1 MDTNIAISSWY
12 KGGKQDDGCI
22 AEEAFRA
29 VQKYFQQSGILT
41 LEKKPLVTG
50 SHSMEDLQG
59 LVTATLEKY
68 EAMKASSTMRGW
80 LERTSEIICHYG
92 TIFDVFIQHHPEYV
106 SLAWGAMK
114 LIFGSVVNHAETL
127 KIVAKST
134 WEVGVRLSRVKIIS
148 TIYPTANMRVAV
160 ENLYS
165 CILEFLLIAH
175 SWCKESKLR
184 HLIHSFTRP
193 HKLQYDDLLQR
204 ISVASDNITELAT
217 VGSQA
222 ELRVMHTAHS
232 GKLKSII
239 SALEDAEK
247 SHQQQ
252 LDGLTQLVSGLR
264 VSNERHE
271 KRLDLIVSLLEA
283 SGLTLNDLITKV
295 ETFQSIQTSAQ
306 LDTNQRLSDLH
317 LSHVL
322 TTLSPTFGDPE
333 KCYKYH
339 LMCRNRRVSGR
350 GANTSTNQFW
360 LSPRLTKWSLSH
372 HSSLAI
378 IKGSFVVR
386 SALVDFGID
395 IIQTLESARVPTLW
409 ALPSLDKSNHASMS
423 TAVDLIKYLTY
434 QALRRSGSLKTEKEF
449 SSRYSQF
456 HTTMKPKDWLKL
468 LGQALRSLGTNTYII
483 VDLATVSS
491 SLDQADGFNLI
502 EELCIMLDDPSMEGL
517 KVKVV
522 LLLYEAEWLRMAAK
536 TDSAENVL
544 VKSMKAKRAQAKGRK
559 QTVAKRLVGRS
570 KVGMK

>member
-1 MDTNIAISSWY
+1 MDTNTAILSCY
-12 KGGKQDDGCI
+12 KGTKQDDGCV
-22 AEEAFRA
+22 AEGAFRA
-29 VQKYFQQSGILT
+29 VQKYFQQSDILT
-41 LEKKPLVTG
+41 CEDKTVVTG
-50 SHSMEDLQG
+50 SHSMEDVQG

-68 EAMKASSTMRGW
+68 EAAKASSKTRGW
-80 LERTSEIICHYG
+80 LQSTSEIICHYG
-92 TIFDVFIQHHPEYV
+92 TILDVFVQHHPEYV

-134 WEVGVRLSRVKIIS
+134 WQVGVRLSRVKIVS

-184 HLIHSFTRP
+184 HFVHSFTRP

-204 ISVASDNITELAT
+204 ISVASDNITELAA

-232 GKLKSII
+232 GKLEGIL

-247 SHQQQ
+247 SYQQQ
-252 LDGLTQLVSGLR
+252 LDGLTQLFSGLR
-264 VSNERHE
+264 VLNERNE
-271 KRLDLIVSLLEA
+271 KKLELVVSLLEA
-283 SGLTLNDLITKV
+283 SGMTMNDLVTKV

-306 LDTNQRLSDLH
+306 LDTNQRISNLH
-317 LSHVL
+317 LSNVL
-322 TTLSPTFGDPE
+322 TTLSPAFEDPE

-350 GANTSTNQFW
+350 GVVTSTNQFW
-360 LSPRLTKWSLSH
+360 LSPRLTKWSSSH
-372 HSSLAI
+372 RSSLVI
-378 IKGSFVVR
+378 IKGSFNVR
-386 SALVDFGID
+386 SAMVDFGID
-395 IIQTLESARVPTLW
+395 IIQTLESAEVPTLW
-409 ALPSLDKSNHASMS
+409 ALPSLDRSKHASMS

-434 QALRRSGSLKTEKEF
+434 QALRLSASLKTEKEL

-456 HTTMKPKDWLKL
+456 HTTLKPKDWLKL
-468 LGQALRSLGTNTYII
+468 LGQAVRSLGTNTYII
-483 VDLATVSS
+483 VDLATVLS
-491 SLDQADGFNLI
+491 SLDQADDFHLI
-502 EELCIMLDDPSMEGL
+502 DELCIMLDDASMEGL
-517 KVKVV
+517 KVKIV

-536 TDSAENVL
+536 SDSAESVL
-544 VKSMKAKRAQAKGRK
+544 VKSMKAKSAQAKGRK

-570 KVGMK
+570 KLGMK

>member
-1 MDTNIAISSWY
+1 MDTNIAITSWY

-41 LEKKPLVTG
+41 LEEKPLVTG

-68 EAMKASSTMRGW
+68 EAMKVSSTMRKW

-92 TIFDVFIQHHPEYV
+92 TILDVFVQHHPE
-106 SLAWGAMK
+106 K
-114 LIFGSVVNHAETL
+114 ELIRQRKSVVNHAETL

-134 WEVGVRLSRVKIIS
+134 WEVGVRLSRVKIVS

-184 HLIHSFTRP
+184 HLVHSFTRP

-204 ISVASDNITELAT
+204 ISVASDNITELAA

-232 GKLKSII
+232 GKLTSIL

-264 VSNERHE
+264 VSNERQE
-271 KRLDLIVSLLEA
+271 KRLELIVSLLEA

-295 ETFQSIQTSAQ
+295 ES
-306 LDTNQRLSDLH
+306 
-317 LSHVL
+317 
-322 TTLSPTFGDPE
+322 
-333 KCYKYH
+333 
-339 LMCRNRRVSGR
+339 RR
-350 GANTSTNQFW
+350 
-360 LSPRLTKWSLSH
+360 
-372 HSSLAI
+372 SLA
-378 IKGSFVVR
+378 SQSDSRCLQPVR
-386 SALVDFGID
+386 SHSVYPNKRPTRHKSTTFRSPSITRLDHSFADLRGSGKVL
-395 IIQTLESARVPTLW
+395 QVSPYVPKPQSLRPRRKHLNES
-409 ALPSLDKSNHASMS
+409 
-423 TAVDLIKYLTY
+423 
-434 QALRRSGSLKTEKEF
+434 
-449 SSRYSQF
+449 
-456 HTTMKPKDWLKL
+456 
-468 LGQALRSLGTNTYII
+468 
-483 VDLATVSS
+483 
-491 SLDQADGFNLI
+491 
-502 EELCIMLDDPSMEGL
+502 
-517 KVKVV
+517 
-522 LLLYEAEWLRMAAK
+522 
-536 TDSAENVL
+536 VL
-544 VKSMKAKRAQAKGRK
+544 VIP
-559 QTVAKRLVGRS
+559 QTHEMVIKPSFFLGYHKRLLCRAFCDGRLRD
-570 KVGMK
+570 

>member
-1 MDTNIAISSWY
+1 MDMNTATSSWY
-12 KGGKQDDGCI
+12 KRGKQDDRCI

-29 VQKYFQQSGILT
+29 VQRYFQQSHILT
-41 LEKKPLVTG
+41 REEKTLITG
-50 SHSMEDLQG
+50 SQSMEDIQS

-68 EAMKASSTMRGW
+68 EATKASGEIRGW

-92 TIFDVFIQHHPEYV
+92 TILDVFVQHHPEYV

-134 WEVGVRLSRVKIIS
+134 WQVGVRLSRVKIVS

-184 HLIHSFTRP
+184 HFVHSFTRP
-193 HKLQYDDLLQR
+193 RKLQYDDLLQR
-204 ISVASDNITELAT
+204 ISIASDNITELAA

-222 ELRVMHTAHS
+222 ELRDMHTAHS
-232 GKLKSII
+232 GKLKGIL

-271 KRLDLIVSLLEA
+271 KRLDLIVFLLEA
-283 SGLTLNDLITKV
+283 SGLTMNDLITKV
-295 ETFQSIQTSAQ
+295 ETFQYIQTSAQ
-306 LDTNQRLSDLH
+306 LDTNQRISDLH

-322 TTLSPTFGDPE
+322 ATLSPTFEDPE

-360 LSPRLTKWSLSH
+360 LSPRLTKWSSSH
-372 HSSLAI
+372 RSSLII
-378 IKGSFVVR
+378 IKGSFSVR
-386 SALVDFGID
+386 SAMVDFGID
-395 IIQTLESARVPTLW
+395 IIQTLESAGVPTLW
-409 ALPSLDKSNHASMS
+409 ALSSLDKSKHASMS

-434 QALRRSGSLKTEKEF
+434 QALRWSGSLKTEKEL

-456 HTTMKPKDWLKL
+456 HTALKPKDWLKL
-468 LGQALRSLGTNTYII
+468 LGQAVRSLGTNIYLI
-483 VDLATVSS
+483 VDLATVLS

-502 EELCIMLDDPSMEGL
+502 DELCMMLDDPSIEGL
-517 KVKVV
+517 KVKIV
-522 LLLYEAEWLRMAAK
+522 LLLYEAEWLRVVAK
-536 TDSAENVL
+536 SDSAETVL
-544 VKSMKAKRAQAKGRK
+544 VKSMKAKRAQAKERK

-570 KVGMK
+570 KLGMK

>member
-1 MDTNIAISSWY
+1 MDTNTAISSWY
-12 KGGKQDDGCI
+12 KSGKQDDGCI
-22 AEEAFRA
+22 AKEAFRA
-29 VQKYFQQSGILT
+29 VQEYFQQSGILT
-41 LEKKPLVTG
+41 LEEKPLVTG
-50 SHSMEDLQG
+50 SHSMEELQG

-68 EAMKASSTMRGW
+68 EAMKASSTMRRW

-92 TIFDVFIQHHPEYV
+92 TILDVFVQHHPEYV

-114 LIFGSVVNHAETL
+114 LIFGRKSVVNHAETL

-134 WEVGVRLSRVKIIS
+134 WEVGVRLSRVKIFS

-184 HLIHSFTRP
+184 HLVHSVTRP

-204 ISVASDNITELAT
+204 INVASDNITELAA

-232 GKLKSII
+232 GKLKSIL

-271 KRLDLIVSLLEA
+271 KRLDIIVSLLEA

-322 TTLSPTFGDPE
+322 TTLSPTFEDPE

-372 HSSLAI
+372 RSSLAI
-378 IKGSFVVR
+378 IKGSFIVR
-386 SALVDFGID
+386 SAMVDFGID

-409 ALPSLDKSNHASMS
+409 ALPSLDKSTHASMS
-423 TAVDLIKYLTY
+423 MAVDLIKYLTY
-434 QALRRSGSLKTEKEF
+434 QALRRS
-449 SSRYSQF
+449 
-456 HTTMKPKDWLKL
+456 
-468 LGQALRSLGTNTYII
+468 
-483 VDLATVSS
+483 DLATVSS
-491 SLDQADGFNLI
+491 SLDRADGFNLI
-502 EELCIMLDDPSMEGL
+502 DELSIMLDDPSMKGL
-517 KVKVV
+517 KVKIV

-536 TDSAENVL
+536 ADSAESVL

-559 QTVAKRLVGRS
+559 QTVAKRLVGRPKAGS
-570 KVGMK
+570 AMSVCKVAYRSRDPAVALETTVLHRTWRWDWSILAQS